1 MNISCDKGSRPE
13 AGQLGYC
20 MAKAGLEMF
29 TKSSAVELA
38 ALGIRVNAVAPC
50 FVQTNDSS
58 NLYRYSGLQESEID
72 DVYDILGVADSVVRE
87 RVFEKLADNGINCSI
102 ISPIEESNHL

>member
-58 NLYRYSGLQESEID
+58 NLYRYSGLQESEIEQLKKRASNTIPL
-72 DVYDILGVADSVVRE
+72 VRKLPNCENAADERVVR
-87 RVFEKLADNGINCSI
+87 D
-102 ISPIEESNHL
+102 